1 MNNKD
6 IFEKI
11 YSLIVPSTNYLV
23 FQVESNNCFFGKDAE
38 GNVVFMMRSSSPKIP
53 TVHQETK
60 SLKFV
65 FNQKCILQCNGVTEI
80 QTMHVLT
87 CKGAEKEKINAFIRL
102 TNSFSVN
109 EIEGDQY
116 YLAKLFSSI
125 SALFDKQR
133 HVSESETQGL
143 FAELY
148 TVLYLRNAGHN
159 IANYWQSRNKMK
171 FDFSIDAKR
180 RFEIKSTLKAERIHH
195 FRHDQLLS
203 ELYDIKV
210 ASVMLRKSDCGISLG
225 DIVEQIREIYVD
237 NFALILHI
245 EKTISQIDEDYLYGI
260 KYDELYLKSNIRFYD
275 AKDIPH
281 FNEKSPDG
289 VFNAEYDCNL
299 ETTTYLSQEKF
310 AEWIMEDKNV

>member
-1 MNNKD
+1 MNNKE

-11 YSLIVPSTNYLV
+11 NSIIIPSENYLV
-23 FQVESNNCFFGKDAE
+23 FQVETSNCFFGKDSD
-38 GNVVFMMRSSSPKIP
+38 GNVVFMMNSLSPKIP
-53 TVHQETK
+53 SIQQETK
-60 SLKFV
+60 SLKFI
-65 FNQKCILQCNGVTEI
+65 FNKKCILQFGGSKKTEV
-80 QTMHVLT
+80 MHVLT
-87 CKGAEKEKINAFIRL
+87 CKDKETEKIRAFIRL
-102 TNSFSVN
+102 TKSFSFSDT
-109 EIEGDQY
+109 GPDQY

-133 HVSESETQGL
+133 QVSEIEMQSL

-148 TVLYLRNAGHN
+148 TILHLRSAGCD
-159 IANYWQSRNKMK
+159 IAKYWQSRNKMK

-180 RFEIKSTLKAERIHH
+180 RIEIKSTLKSERIHH

-210 ASVMLRKSDCGISLG
+210 VSILLRKNDCGVSLG
-225 DIVEQIREIYVD
+225 DVVEQMREIFAND
-237 NFALILHI
+237 FALMLHI
-245 EKTISQIDEDYLYGI
+245 ENTISQIDDDYLYGV
-260 KYDELYLKSNIRFYD
+260 KYDELYLKNNIRFFD

-299 ETTTYLSQEKF
+299 EMARQISMDEMKV
-310 AEWIMEDKNV
+310 WIV